1 MLKVK
6 RSRIFVY
13 LILPDLVK
21 LNDFR
26 KYLSRGKKLVNNVLF
41 FSFFNKF
48 FENKNQ
54 IIKFDTTPLSL
65 TWNVSFRVVFKR
77 QCHKNR
83 CFLSGMMGGKNGPF
97 LFVNKVWLNAPEKDC
112 NPILISSSGHAK
124 MAMPDSQP
132 YP

>member
-1 MLKVK
+1 M
-6 RSRIFVY
+6 SY
-13 LILPDLVK
+13 
-21 LNDFR
+21 
-26 KYLSRGKKLVNNVLF
+26 
-41 FSFFNKF
+41 FSVFSTNSSKI
-48 FENKNQ
+48 K
-54 IIKFDTTPLSL
+54 IKSIKFDTTPLSP

-83 CFLSGMMGGKNGPF
+83 CFFLSGMMGGKNGPF